1 MGAHGRGA
9 VMSDFISNYWSFLLY
24 LALVS
29 FLAVMSIRE
38 TPVKADGEK
47 TTG

>member
-1 MGAHGRGA
+1 
-9 VMSDFISNYWSFLLY
+9 MSDFISNYWSFLPY

-38 TPVKADGEK
+38 KPVKTSAEK